1 MVVFLHWIYTMKLTF
16 LSSNVPLTKSYT
28 KLPDGTIEK
37 SSYPNVWEV
46 SSHEENVIDLSGFE
60 KALNKHAALGN
71 CLLKGNVMR
80 PLVKESRKD
89 STDRNATT
97 EFLCLDIDG
106 IEPTFTTTISRP
118 HPVTG
123 QMEEVSSTIN
133 VTVDIILEA
142 LGLKD
147 ISYIVQ
153 WSGSMGIGGNT
164 LRCHIFIML
173 TKAVSAPL
181 IKQWLIQKNHE
192 VAILREHHAL
202 TKTGNSLTWGLDI
215 TACQSDK
222 LIYITPPTLKGIKNP
237 LGRTPRISLIQKSNA
252 TFDLSGKINSTDQN
266 RALTDARV
274 LELRDRDGLPKRK
287 LTYKHVGGH
296 EVLIKPGECIAT
308 EIKVDRGFVY
318 FNLNGGDS
326 WAYFHPENNPDYIF
340 NFKGEPVYL
349 TKELLPA
356 YWESLSHQA
365 YREAS
370 NGLTYLAFL
379 NKETST
385 YYRGTY
391 DQIDDILKIY
401 PAKNESMVRQFADA
415 NGLRLGPNIP
425 EWSMKFD
432 PANPVRVDFDNR
444 IVNTFERSIY
454 MKAPY
459 KKVTKCP
466 PKIFSIISHILCND
480 VEAIEHFMNWLAVLA
495 QNLDRTRTAWVFQG
509 TQGTGK
515 GILFERVLA
524 PLFGSTQTVIKRSA
538 ELNEK
543 WTDFVEGK
551 FIVFI
556 DEIQTS
562 ALHDEAG
569 AIANLKSLITNPTA
583 MIRAMNRNAYAVMN
597 FTCWLFSSN
606 KSDPVNIPK
615 NDRRFNVAPYQ
626 NIPFPKPTDEWLDSL
641 ATDELQNFWHYL
653 KTYPADKEMAATPL
667 KNEAREA
674 LIQLSQTTSE
684 SAADAVREGDI
695 QFFLDHIPTDN
706 AYKSDFKMVG
716 KVEAYRRALYDIM
729 IRTNNN
735 AQHIVRREELFA
747 LFDYAVGGMSPSPAT
762 FSRFLG
768 HRQLVIK
775 PVTLPGSKTE
785 RGLTTQWSAVAN
797 FPALVKQY
805 FPDMTKTTKAKP

>member
-1 MVVFLHWIYTMKLTF
+1 MTSFYTLKNTMKITF
-16 LSSNVPLTKSYT
+16 LEANVPLTKSYT
-28 KLPDGTIEK
+28 KLADGTIEK

-46 SSHEENVIDLSGFE
+46 TSHEENVLDLKGLE
-60 KALNKHAALGN
+60 IAINKHAALGH

-80 PLVKESRKD
+80 QLTRESRKD

-106 IEPTFTTTISRP
+106 IEPIFQP
-118 HPVTG
+118 DPAYPGVPVTV
-123 QMEEVSSTIN
+123 E
-133 VTVDIILEA
+133 TVMEA

-147 ISYIVQ
+147 VSYIVQ

-173 TKAVSAPL
+173 TKPISAPL

-192 VAILREHHAL
+192 VSLLKAHHAL

-222 LIYITPPTLKGIKNP
+222 LIYIAPPSLKGIKNP
-237 LGRTPRISLIQKSNA
+237 LGRVPRISLISKKDS
-252 TFDLSGKINSTDQN
+252 TYDLTGKINSTDQN

-274 LELRDRDGLPKRK
+274 MELRDRDGLPKRK

-296 EVLIKPGECIAT
+296 EILAKPGECIAT
-308 EIKVDRGFVY
+308 EIKTDRGFVY

-356 YWESLSHQA
+356 YWETLSHQA
-365 YREAS
+365 YRVAS

-379 NKETST
+379 DKATST

-391 DQIDDILKIY
+391 DPIDDILDIY
-401 PAKNESMVRQFADA
+401 PAKNESMVRQFADS

-425 EWSMKFD
+425 EWTMEFD
-432 PANPVRVDFDNR
+432 PKNGVRVDFDNK
-444 IVNTFERSIY
+444 IVNTFERTVY
-454 MKAPY
+454 MKAAA
-459 KKVTKCP
+459 KRITKCP

-495 QNLDRTRTAWVFQG
+495 QGLDRTRTAWVFQG

-524 PLFGSTQTVIKRSA
+524 PLFGQTQTVIKRSA

-583 MIRAMNRNAYAVMN
+583 MIRAMNRNAYPVNN
-597 FTCWLFSSN
+597 FTCWLFASN
-606 KSDPVNIPK
+606 KADPVSIPR
-615 NDRRFNVAPYQ
+615 NDRRFNVGPYQ
-626 NIPFPKPTDEWLDSL
+626 SLPFPKPTDEWLDSL
-641 ATDELQNFWHYL
+641 ATDELQNFWWYL
-653 KTYPADKEMAATPL
+653 LSFTADKEIAATPL
-667 KNEAREA
+667 NNEARNT
-674 LIQLSQTTSE
+674 LIEISESTSE
-684 SAADAVREGDI
+684 SAANAVRDGNI
-695 QFFLDHIPTDN
+695 QFFLDHIPSND
-706 AYKSDFKMVG
+706 AYKSDFKMMS
-716 KVEAYRRALYDIM
+716 KVDAYKKALQEIM
-729 IRTNNN
+729 NRTKPNTS
-735 AQHIVRREELFA
+735 HLVRRDELFA
-747 LFDYAVGGMSPSPAT
+747 LFDFAVGGMSPSPAT

-768 HRQLVIK
+768 HRQLTIK
-775 PVTLPGSKTE
+775 PITLPGQKTE
-785 RGLTTQWSAVAN
+785 RGLTTQWTAVDD
-797 FPALVKQY
+797 FPALLKQY
-805 FPDMTKTTKAKP
+805 FPDTSRKLRAVP